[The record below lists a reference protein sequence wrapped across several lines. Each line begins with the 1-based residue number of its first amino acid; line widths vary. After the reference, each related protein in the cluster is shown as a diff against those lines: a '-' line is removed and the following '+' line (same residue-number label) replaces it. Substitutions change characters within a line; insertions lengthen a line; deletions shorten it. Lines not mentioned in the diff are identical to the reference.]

1 MRKLAMFKHSS
12 SIQKVLCAAF
22 ALGLGQPLHAAPPE
36 KKPVLLGIDVLQAR
50 GFDVLQGKQV
60 GLITNQTGQDSKG
73 ESTADILAQAPRVK
87 LTALFSPEHGIR
99 GTVEHGQQVGNAIDA
114 RTHLPVYSL
123 YGDTQKPTPEMLNAI
138 DALVFDI
145 QDVGTRYYTYITT
158 MGMAMEEAA
167 QRDIEFI
174 VLDRPNPLG
183 GQRVEGPPADMKHK
197 HFTAYYPI
205 PIRHGFTVGEL
216 AQWYNETAGL
226 KVRLKVIPM
235 MGWNRTQLW
244 NDTGLRFVPPSPNIR
259 TPEQALL
266 YAGIG
271 MFEATNLSV
280 GRGTSQ
286 PFLTIGAPWIVGKN
300 FVKRLNSESIPGVRF
315 KKMTFTP
322 TKDQYVGQL
331 CNGVTIQLQHPE
343 LLNAADLFVQIAFV
357 LKELYPNDFQLRWPE
372 IARVTGTEDFQKA
385 YESKQAPQ
393 TVMDIFH
400 REAEKFASEREKFLL
415 Y

>member
-1 MRKLAMFKHSS
+1 MFNHISMW
-12 SIQKVLCAAF
+12 QKVASWGFILSFFSVTQVASV
-22 ALGLGQPLHAAPPE
+22 E

-73 ESTADILAQAPRVK
+73 ASTADILSHAPRVK

-99 GTVEHGQQVGNAIDA
+99 GVVEHGQQIDNAIDA
-114 RTHLPVYSL
+114 RTKLPVYSL
-123 YGDTQKPTPEMLNAI
+123 YGETQRPTPEMLNAI

-145 QDVGTRYYTYITT
+145 QDVGTRFYTYITT

-167 QRDIEFI
+167 RRDIEFI

-183 GQRVEGPPADMKHK
+183 GSRIEGPPTDMKNK

-205 PIRHGFTVGEL
+205 PVRHGFTVGEL
-216 AQWYNETAGL
+216 AQWYNETSGL

-235 MGWNRTQLW
+235 MGWNRNQLW

-266 YAGIG
+266 YSGIG

-280 GRGTSQ
+280 GRGTPE

-300 FVKRLNSESIPGVRF
+300 FVKRLNAEAISGVKF
-315 KKMTFTP
+315 KKVAYTP
-322 TKDQYVGQL
+322 TKDLYAGQL
-331 CNGVTIQLQHPE
+331 CNGVIITVLHPE
-343 LLNAADLFVQIAFV
+343 LLNTADLFIRIAFV
-357 LKELYPNDFQLRWPE
+357 LRELYPNDFQLRWAE
-372 IARVTGTEDFQKA
+372 VARVTGTEDFQKA
-385 YESKQAPQ
+385 YETKQPPQ
-393 TVMDIFH
+393 AIIDIFH
-400 REAEKFASEREKFLL
+400 KEAEKFASEREKFLL